1 MRLPQLTFKKIVLIL
16 SVSIKMTVL
25 VALELNMEIE
35 NATQLT
41 AASRVTSTV

>member
-1 MRLPQLTFKKIVLIL
+1 MRLPQLTFKKIVLTP
-16 SVSIKMTVL
+16 SVSIRMITQ
-25 VALELNMEIE
+25 VASGLSMEIE